1 MDTAAHRNIC
11 LLVIDDHPK
20 WLASM
25 DTIDP
30 AERLKH
36 FASDVTY
43 RQHRRAFTHSGLAR
57 QGIVAA
63 LTALAGYADAFHRE
77 TGTPLGTD
85 CVLGASWITALRSVL
100 ELRNG
105 PLYGLDAGML
115 GTLASKIALR
125 AGFDRSVLREGF

>member
-1 MDTAAHRNIC
+1 M
-11 LLVIDDHPK
+11 
-20 WLASM
+20 S
-25 DTIDP
+25 
-30 AERLKH
+30 AERATATDSVAVSLRSP
-36 FASDVTY
+36 A
-43 RQHRRAFTHSGLAR
+43 AR
-57 QGIVAA
+57 LRPQPTALAA